1 MPMNDN
7 TSSTHTTLKR
17 LQDLSEA
24 EIEALADAVEAG
36 RPLDYPYFRWTQH
49 LRRYVLFYWALG
61 LTPTML
67 WSTNTMQHNA
77 SWAIISAFLMPVVC
91 WFLSPRLADASPDV
105 KESVRDVVMRLHQ
118 SVKQISFRWSW
129 YRCII
134 INFALY
140 GLLLVCCIAYA
151 QSNVWFMC
159 SVIILWFML
168 HHRYSA
174 VGTIAQH
181 DLYLKGNIASYAV
194 DIGKEAKP
202 IHHIL
207 YWVFGFFLFIIIAL
221 LIRDL
226 PSPEGGDALPL
237 RTLPFTSLFLFIPA
251 VNVLVYHVP
260 WGSDTMLLLSCLV
273 SILVWSSAKIT
284 NFTYQK
290 MKNYAIYKEITTVL

>member
-1 MPMNDN
+1 MYES
-7 TSSTHTTLKR
+7 TSSSLKR

-36 RPLDYPYFRWTQH
+36 KPLDYPYFRWTQH

-67 WSTNTMQHNA
+67 WSANNMQDSA
-77 SWAIISAFLMPVVC
+77 SGAVISTLLMPVVC

-105 KESVRDVVMRLHQ
+105 KESVRDVVRRLHQ
-118 SVKQISFRWSW
+118 SVKQTSSRWSW
-129 YRCII
+129 CRCMIV
-134 INFALY
+134 NFGFY
-140 GLLLVCCIAYA
+140 GLLLLCCIAYA

-159 SVIILWFML
+159 GMIILWFML

-174 VGTIAQH
+174 VGTIVQH
-181 DLYLKGNIASYAV
+181 ALYLKENIASYAL
-194 DIGKEAKP
+194 DIGKEANP

-207 YWVFGFFLFIIIAL
+207 YWVFGFFLFIIVAL

-226 PSPEGGDALPL
+226 PNLEGGDRLPL
-237 RTLPFTSLFLFIPA
+237 RTLPFSSLFLFIPL
-251 VNVLVYHVP
+251 VNVVVYHVP
-260 WGSDTMLLLSCLV
+260 WGSDTMLLLSCIV
-273 SILVWSSAKIT
+273 SIVIWSSAKIT

-290 MKNYAIYKEITTVL
+290 MKNYAIYKEITTII